1 MIPTQVLKKKPKAL
15 KKAMKPPKVANE
27 GYFAQSVWQQSPD
40 PSTLPIP
47 RWATD
52 KETEQENK

>member
-1 MIPTQVLKKKPKAL
+1 MLKKKPKAL